1 MLATSI
7 LFLFDMIKDYTREF
21 RYNLKLAYPVMVGQL
36 GHVMVGFVDNVMVG
50 KLGAASL
57 AAVSLGNS
65 LVFIAL
71 SLGIGFSYALTP
83 LMAESDGSDNLSKG
97 RKVFRHGMLLC
108 TLNGLLL
115 WWLLLLAKPLLYYL
129 NQPEEVVFL
138 AIPYLS
144 VVAFSMFPLMI
155 FQGLKQSSDGL
166 SYTSLAMIATIVA
179 NVINVILNYVLI
191 YGKWGFPRL
200 EIVGAAW
207 GTAISRFVI
216 ATLMIVLMYQN
227 QKCKPYFERFLKIKP
242 RIKYFKQILNLGF
255 STALQMFFE
264 VSIFSATI
272 LLAGTLGTLSQAANQ
287 IALNLASMTFMI
299 AVGLGVTATIRVG
312 NQLGRKDFEALRRIG
327 HSVFLLV
334 LIIELV
340 FAFLF
345 LIFRNI
351 LPHVYLDLDN
361 QMQLTENMKVVS
373 EAAYL
378 LIIAGLFQLSDGLQ
392 VVVLGALRGLQ
403 DVKIPTYITFVAYWL
418 VGFPISYFL
427 GKEAVLGSLGIWI
440 GLLSGLTF
448 AAIMLYWRFNK
459 LSNKYIKN

>member
-1 MLATSI
+1 
-7 LFLFDMIKDYTREF
+7 MIQEYTREF

-36 GHVMVGFVDNVMVG
+36 GHVMVSFVDNVMVG
-50 KLGAASL
+50 KLGAAPL

-115 WWLLLLAKPLLYYL
+115 WWLLLLAKPVLYHL
-129 NQPEEVVFL
+129 NQPAEVVAL

-179 NVINVILNYVLI
+179 NVVNVLLNYVLI

-207 GTAISRFVI
+207 GTAISRFVMV
-216 ATLMIVLMYQN
+216 ALMVVLMYQN
-227 QKCKPYFERFLKIKP
+227 TKCKPYFERFLKIKP
-242 RIKYFKQILNLGF
+242 RIKYFRQILNLGF
-255 STALQMFFE
+255 LSALQMFFE

-312 NQLGRKDFEALRRIG
+312 NQLGKKDFVALRRIG

-345 LIFRNI
+345 LIFRNL

-403 DVKIPTYITFVAYWL
+403 DVKVPTYITFVAYWL

-427 GKEAVLGSLGIWI
+427 GREAVLGSLGIWI

-448 AAIMLYWRFNK
+448 AAVMLYWRFNK
-459 LSNKYIKN
+459 LSKSKLHLSQQINS

>member
-1 MLATSI
+1 MLQS
-7 LFLFDMIKDYTREF
+7 YTREF
-21 RYNLKLAYPVMVGQL
+21 GYNLRLAYPVMVGQL
-36 GHVMVGFVDNVMVG
+36 GHVLVGFVDNIMVG
-50 KLGAASL
+50 KLGAAPL

-83 LMAESDGSDNLSKG
+83 LMAESDGSNDVSKG
-97 RKVFRHGMLLC
+97 RKYFRHGILLC

-115 WWLLLLAKPLLYYL
+115 WWLLLLSQPLLYHL
-129 NQPEEVVFL
+129 NQPAEVVQL
-138 AIPYLS
+138 ALPYLS
-144 VVAFSMFPLMI
+144 VVAFSMLPLMV
-155 FQGLKQSSDGL
+155 FQGLKQSADGL
-166 SYTSLAMIATIVA
+166 SLTRLAMLATIVA
-179 NVINVILNYVLI
+179 NLVNVLLNYVLI

-207 GTAISRFVI
+207 GTTFSRLVM
-216 ATLMIVLMYQN
+216 TGLMIVLMAQN
-227 QKCKPYFERFLKIKP
+227 LKCSLYLKDFFKIKP
-242 RIKYFKQILNLGF
+242 RLKYFQSVWKLGLP
-255 STALQMFFE
+255 SALQMFFE

-312 NQLGRKDFEALRRIG
+312 NQLGKKDFEALRRIG

-334 LIIELV
+334 LMIELG
-340 FAFLF
+340 FALLF
-345 LIFRNI
+345 LIFRNL
-351 LPHVYLDLDN
+351 LPHIYLDLDN
-361 QMQLTENMKVVS
+361 PLQQADNLQVVT

-427 GKEAVLGSLGIWI
+427 GKEEVLGSLGIWI
-440 GLLSGLTF
+440 GLLTGLTF
-448 AAIMLYWRFNK
+448 AAVMLYWRFNN
-459 LSNKYIKN
+459 LSKSLLKPVL